1 MKLLRKLSF
10 LGKIFTGMIVASI
23 IPMLGGYLL
32 LLQVLNLTY
41 QNQLNREAKS
51 TLAMAEESLEEA
63 FQDIFDVLGRLSE
76 DEAVGLFLLKGD
88 DRLAEDLYRK
98 LFAAAGECG
107 SYASFSIYD
116 SEGFRKMTVTDNK
129 YISKKLSLNWNI
141 LYRADRHPGE
151 YVVCR

>member
-76 DEAVGLFLLKGD
+76 DEAVGLFLVKGD
-88 DRLAEDLYRK
+88 DRLAEDLYQIGR
-98 LFAAAGECG
+98 
-107 SYASFSIYD
+107 ASCR
-116 SEGFRKMTVTDNK
+116 ERVFRAV
-129 YISKKLSLNWNI
+129 
-141 LYRADRHPGE
+141 
-151 YVVCR
+151 